1 MDAQVIVSQVE
12 DFYNEAFRPNQG
24 SGLES
29 SENIASGDGTP
40 RQSPDG
46 DPHSQVSHSLN
57 PGEAPVPLTD
67 VNVSQNHE
75 PEVVSRHPET
85 PPSGERPT
93 ETIVDEPMPLNPT
106 PLNNENVSQNPEPGA
121 VNETTSQAS

>member
-1 MDAQVIVSQVE
+1 MSQSLNTEEALAIPDEEAVISDTNPRSSSGHSGGLDAQVIVSQVE
-12 DFYNEAFRPNQG
+12 DFYNKAFRPNQG

-57 PGEAPVPLTD
+57 PGRL
-67 VNVSQNHE
+67 QY
-75 PEVVSRHPET
+75 
-85 PPSGERPT
+85 PSL
-93 ETIVDEPMPLNPT
+93 M
-106 PLNNENVSQNPEPGA
+106 
-121 VNETTSQAS
+121 